1 VLLACHSGWV
11 LSSTP
16 MLRFARSLLQPAPT
30 SPLDPYRWR
39 NDNRSTGEKA
49 ASGARLGFG
58 LVAGFLVLLLAIGG
72 ISAVSAGSFAYGRH
86 GPLVSW
92 SMVCLSAFILF
103 LTANR
108 WASIGPGFFCVPGFF
123 KSLAVLIFGTYPSSS
138 ISYHRITRTQAGE
151 ILLVCIIV
159 IGSTWRFARN
169 HPAPTTF
176 IDRIALTFFVLAT
189 IRQIV
194 MPDTWPPWPLISA
207 LCALLI
213 AWCVYRWEH
222 TRGRK
227 HHHGSTP

>member
-1 VLLACHSGWV
+1 M
-11 LSSTP
+11 LSSTA

-58 LVAGFLVLLLAIGG
+58 LVAGFLVLVLAIAG
-72 ISAVSAGSFAYGRH
+72 ISAVSPGAFAYGHH

-92 SMVCLSAFILF
+92 GMVCLSALILF
-103 LTANR
+103 FTANR
-108 WASIGPGFFCVPGFF
+108 WASIGPGFFCVPGLF
-123 KSLAVLIFGTYPSSS
+123 KSLGVLVFGTNASST
-138 ISYHRITRTQAGE
+138 IPYHGITRTQAGE
-151 ILLVCIIV
+151 ILVVCIIV
-159 IGSTWRFARN
+159 IGATWRFARN
-169 HPAPTTF
+169 HPTPTTF

-189 IRQIV
+189 LKQMVI
-194 MPDTWPPWPLISA
+194 PSTWPPWPLLSG
-207 LCALLI
+207 LFALLI

-227 HHHGSTP
+227 HHHGSRS